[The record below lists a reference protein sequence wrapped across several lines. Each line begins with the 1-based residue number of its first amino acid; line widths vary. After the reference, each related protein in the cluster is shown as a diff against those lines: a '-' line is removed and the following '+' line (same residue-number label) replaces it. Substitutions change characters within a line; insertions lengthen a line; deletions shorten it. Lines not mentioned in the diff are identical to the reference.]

1 MGVRFVQIGF
11 DMALA
16 FYINGPDD
24 IAHAFAAHDEY
35 LAIFTHYYFR
45 SRKED
50 VRALRPDVDDY
61 YSAPYCFLS
70 WKDGGSST
78 RDGGFLVFACMVPY
92 LHGNPWTRENVEY
105 QTMDDGTRAHHQ
117 AGEWMKQ
124 KGTFKGRT
132 PHVGTVEKFQ
142 TEMKLG
148 YNDGGVYTFTADGGY
163 PTWKDV
169 SESLEDGAVGVICS
183 AMKWK
188 VPTHWRGV
196 RKQIEDLHNI
206 PILDLALW
214 DKEKKQQLQ
223 QLQQQPL
230 LLHSQ
235 QKDQEGDDVE
245 EYDEESRSSSNSRIQ
260 QMDEN
265 ETANLLLGLGGNR
278 SHTTEYSNNDKY
290 EYDDYND
297 NSNDDYDDIDDDYDE
312 FYDDD
317 DDDDDDDDTND
328 RATKIQRNEEEQQQ
342 QQQQQ
347 QQQSYGWYNNSNSG
361 GGGGDDNNNKNVV
374 HNDYEQ
380 EEEKKEYSSSNNNVC
395 TTQV

>member
-1 MGVRFVQIGF
+1 
-11 DMALA
+11 MALA

-45 SRKED
+45 SRKGEENV

-78 RDGGFLVFACMVPY
+78 RTDGGFLVFTCMVPY
-92 LHGNPWTRENVEY
+92 LHGNPWIRENVEY
-105 QTMDDGTRAHHQ
+105 QTMDVGTRAHHQ
-117 AGEWMKQ
+117 AREWMKL

-132 PHVGTVEKFQ
+132 PHVGTVENFQ

-148 YNDGGVYTFTADGGY
+148 YNDRGVYTFTVDGGY

-188 VPTHWRGV
+188 VPTHWRDV
-196 RKQIEDLHNI
+196 RKRIEDLHNI

-214 DKEKKQQLQ
+214 DKEKKQQLLQ
-223 QLQQQPL
+223 QQQQQPL
-230 LLHSQ
+230 LIQHSQ

-265 ETANLLLGLGGNR
+265 ETANLLLGLGGNSR
-278 SHTTEYSNNDKY
+278 HTTEYSNNDKY

-317 DDDDDDDDTND
+317 DDDDDNTND
-328 RATKIQRNEEEQQQ
+328 RATKIQRNEVEQQQ
-342 QQQQQ
+342 QQ
-347 QQQSYGWYNNSNSG
+347 SGWYNNSNS

-380 EEEKKEYSSSNNNVC
+380 EEEKKDYSSSNNNVRM
-395 TTQV
+395 TQV

>member
-1 MGVRFVQIGF
+1 
-11 DMALA
+11 MALA

-24 IAHAFAAHDEY
+24 IALAFAAHDEY

-70 WKDGGSST
+70 WKDGRSST
-78 RDGGFLVFACMVPY
+78 RDGGFLVFTCMVPY

-148 YNDGGVYTFTADGGY
+148 YNDGGVYTFTPDGGY

-223 QLQQQPL
+223 QQQQQPL

-265 ETANLLLGLGGNR
+265 ETANLLLGLGGNIR
-278 SHTTEYSNNDKY
+278 HTTEYSNNDKY

-317 DDDDDDDDTND
+317 DDDDTND
-328 RATKIQRNEEEQQQ
+328 RATKIQRNEEEE
-342 QQQQQ
+342 QQQ
-347 QQQSYGWYNNSNSG
+347 QQQSYGWYNNSNS

-380 EEEKKEYSSSNNNVC
+380 EEEKKDYSSSNNNVR

>member
-1 MGVRFVQIGF
+1 
-11 DMALA
+11 MALA

-45 SRKED
+45 SRKGEEN

-78 RDGGFLVFACMVPY
+78 RTDGGFVVFACMVPY

-117 AGEWMKQ
+117 AREWMKL

-163 PTWKDV
+163 PTCMDV
-169 SESLEDGAVGVICS
+169 SSSLEDDAVSVTCS
-183 AMKWK
+183 AMGWK
-188 VPTHWRGV
+188 IPINWRDV
-196 RKQIEDLHNI
+196 RKRIVNLHDI

-214 DKEKKQQLQ
+214 DKEQQLL
-223 QLQQQPL
+223 LQQQ
-230 LLHSQ
+230 Q
-235 QKDQEGDDVE
+235 
-245 EYDEESRSSSNSRIQ
+245 
-260 QMDEN
+260 
-265 ETANLLLGLGGNR
+265 
-278 SHTTEYSNNDKY
+278 
-290 EYDDYND
+290 
-297 NSNDDYDDIDDDYDE
+297 
-312 FYDDD
+312 
-317 DDDDDDDDTND
+317 
-328 RATKIQRNEEEQQQ
+328 EQQQ

-347 QQQSYGWYNNSNSG
+347 QQQEYQHDSKMKTTNNNIDVEDTATIYNDNRGDSDNDDDDGRPDRNDNDDDGWKRRANKVQRNDKTVGNDTSVGSNSTVIVDVG
-361 GGGGDDNNNKNVV
+361 GGGGGTGGTSYARCVTA
-374 HNDYEQ
+374 EA
-380 EEEKKEYSSSNNNVC
+380 SSSS
-395 TTQV
+395 T